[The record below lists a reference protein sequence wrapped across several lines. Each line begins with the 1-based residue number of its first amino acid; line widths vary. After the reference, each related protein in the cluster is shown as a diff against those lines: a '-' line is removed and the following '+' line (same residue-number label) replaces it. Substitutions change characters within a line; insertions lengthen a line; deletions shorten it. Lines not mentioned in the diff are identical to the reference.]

1 MAIKL
6 PSHLH
11 RSRSGTLHFRIAI
24 PADVR
29 HHFDTKEIYRS
40 LHTANVRQAA
50 NDAKSLSIAFR
61 RMFEE
66 IRKRPMPDRITT
78 PIYPSNDADC
88 TPEFAADLA
97 AERTRL
103 SDHLLS
109 LLEKGQALD
118 KRKAALAGGLLAMQE
133 HVARL
138 DALRGTTKEANRLA
152 VINAEYH
159 RVDSVLDKML
169 PQLMA
174 FRDDGSD
181 LNSEYMQL
189 LQDVSA
195 LSLSR
200 QHQEAI
206 AAHATAHQAEKHALA
221 DFVSTIVARAPVS
234 EPKPVAPTPPLSATI
249 EDFARFKRAQGKWTV
264 KTEAENRAG
273 YELFK
278 LIVGNK
284 PLADI
289 DDDAIVT
296 YLETLKK
303 LPPNINNAPA
313 YVGKSVDEII
323 ALSPETTM
331 AARTINKN
339 VERVS
344 SLFKW
349 AMGKKKYGVTR
360 NPAAGMSVD
369 ESGGA
374 KRQPFTRADL
384 AALFSSEEFTSRQFL
399 NPYAYWLM
407 PMGLFTGA
415 RLGELCQLYL
425 TDFVDHNG
433 VQCIDVSD
441 QEEGQRLK
449 NTNAKRLVPVHS
461 RLIELG
467 LLRYVDHLREIGVTR
482 LFPELNERRD
492 GFAQAASN
500 WFQRHKKKCGIDGK
514 HTKVFHSFRHSFI
527 SALLDDEVP
536 EHAVAQIVGHEANLI
551 TGQVY
556 WNARDAA
563 KRKPTVEKYQ
573 LPHEVWE
580 LIPKF
585 EDVTIISRRG
595 PRKLLQT

>member
-1 MAIKL
+1 MPIKL

-11 RSRSGTLHFRIAI
+11 RSRSGILHFRIAI
-24 PADVR
+24 PPDVR
-29 HHFDTKEIYRS
+29 HHFATKEIYRS
-40 LHTANVRQAA
+40 MQTANVRQAA
-50 NDAKSLSIAFR
+50 NDAKSLSTAYR
-61 RMFEE
+61 RIFEE
-66 IRKRPMPDRITT
+66 LRKKPMPDR
-78 PIYPSNDADC
+78 N
-88 TPEFAADLA
+88 
-97 AERTRL
+97 TRL
-103 SDHLLS
+103 SGPVNHTDCTLEFVADLDTERIRLGDHLLS
-109 LLEKGQALD
+109 LLEKGAAID
-118 KRKAALAGGLLAMQE
+118 KRKAALIGALQAMQE
-133 HVARL
+133 HVVKL
-138 DALRGTTKEANRLA
+138 DALRGAAKDPDRRAA
-152 VINAEYH
+152 INAEYH
-159 RVDSVLDKML
+159 RVDGMLDKML

-174 FRDDGSD
+174 FRDDQDG
-181 LNSEYMQL
+181 LNTEYAQL
-189 LQDVSA
+189 LQDVRE

-206 AAHATAHQAEKHALA
+206 TEQANAHKAETHALA
-221 DFVSTIVARAPVS
+221 DFVSTIVARAPAS
-234 EPKPVAPTPPLSATI
+234 EPKPVASMPLLSATI
-249 EDFARFKRAQGKWTV
+249 EDFARFKRAQGKWTA
-264 KTEAENRAG
+264 KTEAENRAV

-278 LIVGNK
+278 LIIGDK

-289 DDDAIVT
+289 DDDAIVG

-303 LPPNINNAPA
+303 LPPNINSAPA
-313 YVGKSVDEII
+313 YAGKSIEQII
-323 ALSPETTM
+323 ALPPETTM

-349 AMGKKKYGVTR
+349 AMGKTKYGVTR
-360 NPAAGMSVD
+360 NPAAGMSLD
-369 ESGGA
+369 ESGAA
-374 KRQPFTRADL
+374 KRQPFTNSEL
-384 AALFSSEEFTSRQFL
+384 AALFGSEEFMTRKFE

-407 PMGLFTGA
+407 PMGLLTGA

-573 LPHEVWE
+573 LPDEVWE

-585 EDVTIISRRG
+585 EDVTIIPRRG
-595 PRKLLQT
+595 PRKLFQT